1 MQDTIFIQK
10 PERFRNSSKF
20 EFMFLNR
27 YGNFEIS
34 CV

>member
-10 PERFRNSSKF
+10 PEGFRNSWKF
-20 EFMFLNR
+20 EFMFLNK
-27 YGNFEIS
+27 YCNFEIS